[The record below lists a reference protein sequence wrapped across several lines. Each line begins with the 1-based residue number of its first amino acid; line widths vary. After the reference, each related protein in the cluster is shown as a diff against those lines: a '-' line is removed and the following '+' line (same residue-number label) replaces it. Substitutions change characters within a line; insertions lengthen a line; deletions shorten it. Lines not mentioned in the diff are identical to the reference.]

1 MYKALIHFINS
12 LFSPITF
19 VTGSIVLFFICIS
32 PGLFFG
38 ALQRMGI
45 RLCRM
50 AGWDEGATLLFR
62 DSLWKDKPEAFYNWL
77 WSNKGGMVMLV
88 ASVLFFIFATTDYN
102 FRLIAFIPDNVP
114 IVGML
119 GLVGLCL
126 WLALSQARVNDA
138 RIAAGGLPL
147 EKESSAKRS
156 FTWPDLVYPELIC
169 MVLATAV
176 LLVWAVFLK
185 APLEAPA
192 NPTASPNPAK
202 APWYF
207 LGLQELLVYFDPWIA
222 GVLLPGLIIVGLIAI
237 PYIDVNKKG
246 NGYYTFKER
255 QTEITLFL
263 FGFVILWVLLIIL
276 GTFLRGP
283 NWNFFGPF
291 DTWDVHFLV
300 PLNNVNFSEMFWV
313 NWLGSKH
320 LGMGPLLGPGSIS
333 QIMGNALVKEIP
345 GILVVV
351 GYFVFGIAWLW
362 KRMARFRLPMGT
374 VRFLVMAF
382 LLLFLI
388 SIPIKM
394 YLRWLFTLKY
404 LVTFPAYA
412 FNI

>member
-1 MYKALIHFINS
+1 VYKALINLINS

-19 VTGSIVLFFICIS
+19 VTASIVLFFICIS
-32 PGLFFG
+32 PWMFFG
-38 ALQRMGI
+38 ALQKIGRK
-45 RLCRM
+45 LCLT
-50 AGWDEGATLLFR
+50 AGWDEGANQLFG
-62 DSLWKDKPEAFYNWL
+62 DGFWKEKPEAFYNWL
-77 WSNKGGMVMLV
+77 WSGKGGLTLLIG
-88 ASVLFFIFATTDYN
+88 ATLFFIFAATDYN

-126 WLALSQARVNDA
+126 WLALSQARANDA
-138 RIAAGGLPL
+138 RIAAGGQPL
-147 EKESSAKRS
+147 EKESSAKRA

-176 LLVWAVFLK
+176 LLVWSVFLK

-192 NPTASPNPAK
+192 NPTSSPNPAK

-237 PYIDVNKKG
+237 PYIDTNKKG
-246 NGYYTFKER
+246 NGYFTFKER

-291 DTWDVHFLV
+291 QTWDVHFLV
-300 PLNNVNFSEMFWV
+300 PLNNINFSDMFWMRGLRGH
-313 NWLGSKH
+313 NLISATAFSNIKSNALLYESPGIIA
-320 LGMGPLLGPGSIS
+320 LLGYCLLWFKLGCTRLFEKYRARMSALQFWVMIALLA
-333 QIMGNALVKEIP
+333 IMVAV
-345 GILVVV
+345 
-351 GYFVFGIAWLW
+351 
-362 KRMARFRLPMGT
+362 
-374 VRFLVMAF
+374 
-382 LLLFLI
+382 
-388 SIPIKM
+388 PIKM
-394 YLRWLFTLKY
+394 YLRWFFTLKY
-404 LVTFPAYA
+404 IITFPKYA